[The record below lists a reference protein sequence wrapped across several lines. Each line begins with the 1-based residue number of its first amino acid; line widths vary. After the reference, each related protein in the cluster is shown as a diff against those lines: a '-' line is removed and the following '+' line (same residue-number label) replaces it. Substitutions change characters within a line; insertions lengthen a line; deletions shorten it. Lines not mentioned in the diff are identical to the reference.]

1 MPTQAERSAF
11 TRQALIDAATTLL
24 IEQGYAA
31 FGEVRVCELAGIS
44 RGSLR
49 HQFPE
54 GRYDLL
60 PATVANLLH
69 TEARK
74 LAMLGPMSARVRLH
88 LMLHMLVQRRQRH
101 TSVAILEVWMAAR
114 GDQRLADAVGPLLA
128 TVPERLFGQGPSDKS
143 DPEVLALRLFLHGA
157 TLHSF
162 AADYSRD
169 RLVESVQWL
178 LGRLQAPP
186 ELPDVLARIAAM
198 QRQAGA
204 ASTSAV
210 S

>member
-1 MPTQAERSAF
+1 MPTQAERSAS

-31 FGEVRVCELAGIS
+31 FGEARVCEIAGIS

-60 PATVANLLH
+60 PAMVESLLG

-74 LAMLGPMSARVRLH
+74 LAMLGPMSPRVRLH
-88 LMLHMLVQRRQRH
+88 LMLHTLVHRRQRH
-101 TSVAILEVWMAAR
+101 TSLAILEVWMASR
-114 GDQRLADAVGPLLA
+114 GDDRLKDAIGPLLA
-128 TVPERLFGQGPSDKS
+128 QVPVQLFGYDPRTAP
-143 DPEVLALRLFLHGA
+143 DPELLALRLFLHGA

-162 AADYSRD
+162 AADYSAD
-169 RLVESVQWL
+169 KVAESVQWL
-178 LGRLQAPP
+178 IGQLQPCP
-186 ELPDVLARIAAM
+186 ELPEVMARIAAL
-198 QRQAGA
+198 QR
-204 ASTSAV
+204 
-210 S
+210 